1 MKQYRPNVLSPS
13 KRRLN
18 EAKGLEAGLRVLA
31 YVIARAYARDT
42 QLAHSRG
49 GAEVIYPQAEK
60 DDPKENCLA
69 GAMKE
74 KEIRREG
81 S

>member
-1 MKQYRPNVLSPS
+1 VKRHRPNVLSPS

-60 DDPKENCLA
+60 DDPKENRLA

-74 KEIRREG
+74 KEISREV

>member
-1 MKQYRPNVLSPS
+1 MKRHRLNVLSPS
-13 KRRLN
+13 RRGIN

-31 YVIARAYARDT
+31 YVIARAYNRDT

-60 DDPKENCLA
+60 DDPKENRLA

-74 KEIRREG
+74 KDIRREV